1 MHKTLHGFTDGKR
14 KKWTSV
20 SKLSYDPSLIQRLWK
35 RSDKSS
41 HHLEKPSNVECFHDH
56 TEITCPNRNTVTI
69 SKASLSVFFSAPP
82 GSHGYSSL
90 TFFQF
95 DLFRISSDVVS
106 KCPFCAIL
114 PRIFKNEIPGIFT
127 KVWIQVTVV
136 GFFHSG
142 FGGQG

>member
-69 SKASLSVFFSAPP
+69 SKASLSVFFLRPTWFSWVF
-82 GSHGYSSL
+82 L
-90 TFFQF
+90 LDFFPVRSFPHIQ
-95 DLFRISSDVVS
+95 RCCIQVS
-106 KCPFCAIL
+106 FLRNSPKDFQKRN
-114 PRIFKNEIPGIFT
+114 PRDFH

-136 GFFHSG
+136 GFFHG